1 MPADEPVSARPS
13 LRERRRAAATQ
24 EILDAAELQLAED
37 GPGALSLRGVA
48 RSLGMTVQAL
58 YHYFPSRDSLVTSLV
73 AKAYDDLAD
82 AVQASVATA
91 GGDTVA
97 GDSAGGDSAL
107 PRLVVATEGYRRWA
121 IAHPEHFQLLYGTP
135 LRYYAA
141 PVDGPTTQA
150 VRRMGAVFERE
161 MFGGYTAQQLAAAEM
176 PALSTELR
184 TYLES
189 LPPGGLG
196 NLPAPATALFLSAW
210 GHMHGLVV
218 LEVFGHTAY
227 LGEHQAEIFRV
238 TMRNMTADINRRI
251 PHA

>member
-1 MPADEPVSARPS
+1 MPADEPVPTRPS

-37 GPGALSLRGVA
+37 GPAALSLRGVA

-82 AVQASVATA
+82 AVQTA
-91 GGDTVA
+91 VDTA
-97 GDSAGGDSAL
+97 DRGTSAGEKAL

-141 PVDGPTTQA
+141 PVDGPTTRA

-161 MFGGYTAQQLAAAEM
+161 MFGGYTARQLAAAEM
-176 PALSTELR
+176 PALSTGLR

-196 NLPAPATALFLSAW
+196 TLPAPATALFLSAW
-210 GHMHGLVV
+210 GQMHGLVV

-227 LGEHQAEIFRV
+227 LGDHQAEIFRV
-238 TMRNMTADINRRI
+238 TMRNMTADIDRRI
-251 PHA
+251 LHT